1 MLKHHA
7 KHVLWLLALGTV
19 VAHAAEVPVSSNYP
33 VSQQQVH
40 ERAFARTGRPHNG
53 DHFAALD
60 RKRYTAQRL
69 HVKLAHLICFRKI
82 AGFDHQIHVSLQMAR
97 HYWMVDSK

>member
-33 VSQQQVH
+33 VSQQHVH
-40 ERAFARTGRPHNG
+40 E
-53 DHFAALD
+53 
-60 RKRYTAQRL
+60 QL
-69 HVKLAHLICFRKI
+69 HLSLIHI
-82 AGFDHQIHVSLQMAR
+82 
-97 HYWMVDSK
+97 